1 MISTEITP
9 KEASGSPKFKFCP
22 KPRYPFVR
30 GANNPFSLFQGG
42 VPKTN
47 PSKEILISPQF
58 TLVFHLPETQGA
70 VSGICDCLT
79 SN

>member
-1 MISTEITP
+1 MICVISNEITP
-9 KEASGSPKFKFCP
+9 NTAPSSPKFKVHP

-47 PSKEILISPQF
+47 PKKEILIRPQL
-58 TLVFHLPETQGA
+58 TLVFHLPET
-70 VSGICDCLT
+70 
-79 SN
+79 